1 MPVAEGRAVASAL
14 GSDYREVDGES
25 HFFEPSEAVLRAVLD
40 SLDRASLP
48 AENGPGPSSA

>member
-48 AENGPGPSSA
+48 AENGPGPSST